1 MKIKNLIF
9 GSPIPNAEQQDQK
22 IGLFPGFAIL
32 SSNALSSVSYAT
44 GEVFIVLAVAG
55 AVAISQYAISVAIM
69 VVLLIL
75 LMGFSYAQVIK
86 AHPEGGGSYSIVKSH
101 FNEKLLLL
109 TAASLI
115 IDYIL
120 TVAVSVSTASI
131 AISSAFPLISQY
143 SVEIALGL
151 LILLMVINL
160 RGVKSTAKIFIWPTY
175 MFIISIIIM
184 IFAGIYQYNH
194 SSLKAF
200 TYSESQLNQMQAS
213 MGVLTITLVLRA
225 FSSGSAALTGIES
238 YANGVSAYK
247 SPVLTRAVVGMLI
260 MTTLSIIMFAG
271 VTFIAAKTHIYPNL
285 TESVLS
291 QVARQVLGN
300 GILYYFL
307 QASTCLILLMAANTC
322 FTGFPTLASIMSK
335 DGYLPEQLQRVGDRF
350 AFRNGIIMLT
360 ILSAILVII
369 FEAKVSKLI
378 PLYAFGVFIAF
389 TLCQAGLVKYWY
401 RNKRLYK
408 SWSIRAFINAFGCV
422 ATFIVL
428 ITIVESKF
436 FEGVWVVIIAI
447 SIIMYGLYATRK
459 HYIRREYNL
468 ALSVDEAIVNAC
480 VHENAKPKIVVLVSR
495 IHRGTIEALRL
506 ARNISDDIT
515 PVFVS
520 ANEQKIEKIKA
531 QWKSLAFKEKLL
543 IMRPVYNSFIT
554 PVLQI
559 LHKNDLRDPERGYSV
574 VIIPEVVNTK
584 WWHFLL
590 HNQNS
595 RMLKLAIAAMD
606 KREEK
611 TATRV
616 VISVPYKAE

>member
-22 IGLFPGFAIL
+22 IGLFAGFGIL

-44 GEVFIVLAVAG
+44 GEVFIVLATAG
-55 AVAISQYAISVAIM
+55 AAAVAQYSISVAIM

-75 LMGFSYAQVIK
+75 LMGFSYAQVVR
-86 AHPEGGGSYSIVKSH
+86 AHPEGGGSYSIVKTH

-131 AISSAFPLISQY
+131 AISSAFPILNNY
-143 SVEIALGL
+143 SVELALAL
-151 LILLMVINL
+151 LVLLMVINL

-175 MFIISIIIM
+175 MFIASILIM
-184 IFAGIYQYNH
+184 IISGVYQYSH
-194 SSLKAF
+194 SSLEIFKYSQ
-200 TYSESQLNQMQAS
+200 TYVDQMQTS
-213 MGVLTITLVLRA
+213 MGVLTLTLVLRA
-225 FSSGSAALTGIES
+225 FSSGSAILTGVES

-247 SPVLTRAVVGMLI
+247 TPVLSKAIIGMLV
-260 MTTLSIIMFAG
+260 MTLLSIVMFAG
-271 VTFIAAKTHIYPNL
+271 VTFIAAKTQIYPSFS
-285 TESVLS
+285 ESVLS
-291 QVARQVLGN
+291 QVAHQVLGQ
-300 GILYYFL
+300 GFFYYFL

-322 FTGFPTLASIMSK
+322 FTGFPTLASIISK

-350 AFRNGIIMLT
+350 AFRNGIVMLT
-360 ILSAILVII
+360 VLSAILIVI

-408 SWSIRAFINAFGCV
+408 SWGIRAFINAFGCV
-422 ATFIVL
+422 ATFVVL
-428 ITIVESKF
+428 LTIVESKF
-436 FEGVWVVIIAI
+436 FEGVWIVIIAI
-447 SIIMYGLYATRK
+447 AIIMYILYAVK
-459 HYIRREYNL
+459 SHYIARQHNL
-468 ALSVDEAIVNAC
+468 ALSVDEAIVNAS
-480 VHENAKPKIVVLVSR
+480 VHEDIKPKIILLVSR
-495 IHRGTIEALRL
+495 IHRGTIEALTL

-520 ANEQKIEKIKA
+520 ADQQKIDKVKA

-543 IMRPVYNSFIT
+543 ILRPVYNSFIT

-574 VIIPEVVNTK
+574 VVIPEVVNTK

-606 KREEK
+606 KKDEK

>member
-1 MKIKNLIF
+1 MKLKNLIF

-22 IGLFPGFAIL
+22 IGLFAGFAIL

-44 GEVFIVLAVAG
+44 GEVFIVLATAG
-55 AVAISQYAISVAIM
+55 AAAVTQYSISVAIM

-75 LMGFSYAQVIK
+75 LMGFSYAQVVR

-120 TVAVSVSTASI
+120 TVAVSVSTASV
-131 AISSAFPLISQY
+131 AISSAFPILNSY
-143 SVEIALGL
+143 SIELA
-151 LILLMVINL
+151 LILLALLMIINL

-175 MFIISIIIM
+175 MFIASILIM
-184 IFAGIYQYNH
+184 IVFGIYQYNH
-194 SSLKAF
+194 DSLQTF
-200 TYSESQLNQMQAS
+200 EYSQTYVDHMQTS
-213 MGVLTITLVLRA
+213 VGVLTLTLVLRA

-247 SPVLTRAVVGMLI
+247 SPVLSKAITGMML
-260 MTTLSIIMFAG
+260 MTLLSIIMFAG
-271 VTFIAAKTHIYPNL
+271 VTFIAAKTQIYPGFS
-285 TESVLS
+285 ESVLS
-291 QVARQVLGN
+291 QVAHQVLGH
-300 GILYYFL
+300 GFFYYFL

-322 FTGFPTLASIMSK
+322 FTGFPTLASIISK

-360 ILSAILVII
+360 ALSGVLIVI
-369 FEAKVSKLI
+369 FEAEVSRLI

-422 ATFIVL
+422 ATFVVL
-428 ITIVESKF
+428 LTIVESKF

-447 SIIMYGLYATRK
+447 AVIMYVLYAIK
-459 HYIRREYNL
+459 NHYITRQHNL
-468 ALSVDEAIVNAC
+468 TLSIDEAIVNAS
-480 VHENAKPKIVVLVSR
+480 VHDNAKPKIILLVSR

-520 ANEQKIEKIKA
+520 ADENKIEKVKT
-531 QWKSLAFKEKLL
+531 QWKNLAFREKLL
-543 IMRPVYNSFIT
+543 ILRPVYNSFIT

-574 VIIPEVVNTK
+574 VVIPEVVNTK

-595 RMLKLAIAAMD
+595 RMVKLAIAAMD
-606 KREEK
+606 KKDEK

>member
-9 GSPIPNAEQQDQK
+9 GSPIPNAKQQEQK
-22 IGLFPGFAIL
+22 IGLFAGFAIL

-44 GEVFIVLAVAG
+44 GEIFIVLATAG
-55 AVAISQYAISVAIM
+55 AAAVMQYSIEVSIM
-69 VVLLIL
+69 VILLIL
-75 LMGFSYAQVIK
+75 LMGFSYAQVIR
-86 AHPEGGGSYSIVKSH
+86 AHPEGGGSYSIVKTH

-109 TAASLI
+109 TSASLI

-120 TVAVSVSTASI
+120 TVAVSVSTAAV
-131 AISSAFPLISQY
+131 AISSALPVLDHY
-143 SVEIALGL
+143 SVKLALGL
-151 LILLMVINL
+151 LALLMIINL

-175 MFIISIIIM
+175 MFIVSIIIM
-184 IFAGIYQYNH
+184 IIVGIYQYNH
-194 SSLKAF
+194 NSLQTF
-200 TYSESQLNQMQAS
+200 TYTQNQLDHMQAS
-213 MGVLTITLVLRA
+213 MGVLTITLLLRA

-247 SPVLTRAVVGMLI
+247 SPTLAKSIIGLLT
-260 MTTLSIIMFAG
+260 MTFLSIVMFAG
-271 VTFIAAKTHIYPNL
+271 VTFIAAKTRILPDFS
-285 TESVLS
+285 ESVLS
-291 QVARQVLGN
+291 QVAHQVLGN
-300 GILYYFL
+300 GFLYYFL

-322 FTGFPTLASIMSK
+322 FTGFPILASIMSK
-335 DGYLPEQLQRVGDRF
+335 DNYLPEQLQRVGDRF

-369 FEAKVSKLI
+369 FDAKVSLLI

-401 RNKRLYK
+401 RNKRKYK
-408 SWSIRAFINAFGCV
+408 SWGIRAFINAFGCV
-422 ATFIVL
+422 ATFVVL

-436 FEGVWVVIIAI
+436 FEGVWIIIIAI
-447 SIIMYGLYATRK
+447 AIIMYGLYAIKT
-459 HYIRREYNL
+459 HYIRREHNL
-468 ALSVDEAIVNAC
+468 ALSVDEAVVNAC
-480 VHENAKPKIVVLVSR
+480 IHENLKPKIVVLVSR

-506 ARNISDDIT
+506 ARNLSDDIT

-520 ANEQKIEKIKA
+520 ANQKKIEKIKSE
-531 QWKSLAFKEKLL
+531 WKNLAFKEKLL

-595 RMLKLAIAAMD
+595 RMVKLAIAAMD
-606 KREEK
+606 KKDDK

>member
-1 MKIKNLIF
+1 MKIRNLIF
-9 GSPIPNAEQQDQK
+9 GSPIPTTKQHEQK
-22 IGLFPGFAIL
+22 IGLLSGFAIL

-44 GEVFIVLAVAG
+44 GEVFIVLAMAG
-55 AVAISQYAISVAIM
+55 ATAVSKYAIGVGLM
-69 VVLLIL
+69 VILLIL

-109 TAASLI
+109 TSASLI

-120 TVAVSVSTASI
+120 TVAVSVSTASV
-131 AISSAFPLISQY
+131 AISSAFPALNNYI
-143 SVEIALGL
+143 VELALVL
-151 LILLMVINL
+151 LVLLMVINL
-160 RGVKSTAKIFIWPTY
+160 RGVKSTAKIFAWPTY
-175 MFIISIIIM
+175 MFIASILIM
-184 IFAGIYQYNH
+184 IVVGVYQY
-194 SSLKAF
+194 SDGSLAKF
-200 TYSESQLNQMQAS
+200 EYTQNYFNQMHTS
-213 MGVLTITLVLRA
+213 IGVLTITLVLRA

-247 SPVLTRAVVGMLI
+247 SPVMSKAIFGIIL
-260 MTTLSIIMFAG
+260 MTLLSIVMFAG
-271 VTFIAAKTHIYPNL
+271 VTFIATKTKIYPGFS
-285 TESVLS
+285 ESVLS
-291 QVARQVLGN
+291 QVAHQVLGN

-335 DGYLPEQLQRVGDRF
+335 DQYLPEQLQRVGDRF
-350 AFRNGIIMLT
+350 AFRNGIMMLT
-360 ILSAILVII
+360 VLSAILVVI
-369 FEAKVSKLI
+369 FEAQVSKLI

-389 TLCQAGLVKYWY
+389 TLCQAGLVKFWY
-401 RNKRLYK
+401 RNKRQYK
-408 SWSIRAFINAFGCV
+408 SWGFRAFINAFGCV
-422 ATFIVL
+422 ATFVVL

-436 FEGVWVVIIAI
+436 FEGVWIVIIAI
-447 SIIMYGLYATRK
+447 LIIMFGLYSIKK
-459 HYIRREYNL
+459 HYIKRENSL
-468 ALSVDEAIVNAC
+468 ALSIDEAIVNTC
-480 VHENAKPKIVVLVSR
+480 VHENAEPKIILLVSR

-520 ANEQKIEKIKA
+520 ANEKKIAKIKA
-531 QWKSLAFKEKLL
+531 QWKNLAFKEKLL

-559 LHKNDLRDPERGYSV
+559 LHKNDLRNPERGYSV
-574 VIIPEVVNTK
+574 VVIPEVVNTK

-595 RMLKLAIAAMD
+595 RMVKLAIAAMD
-606 KREEK
+606 KKDKK